1 MENQT
6 TTISSVIKLSW
17 FEKLWQTFCRWV
29 VKIFYRR
36 FEVSGLENL
45 PEEQGIVLCANHVNA
60 LADPVV
66 IQAATQKAIRPLTR
80 SGLFDNPLLRPILQ
94 RIGAVPIYRRDDP
107 GVDVSKNRDTFEK
120 CYGLLAKGETLIIF
134 PEGQSHD
141 DSKLSALKTGAARL
155 ALGTIEMTGV
165 EPAVIPVGLTF
176 PQKGQFRS
184 AALVQFGK
192 PIELTFSANLTDELK
207 AAELTE
213 RIRLGL
219 TSLTLNAESWE
230 EIHLVNRVERFFALR
245 NGRYHR
251 RNLQQRFRA
260 QQRIIDA
267 QKLLRNYEP
276 DRVRALIIQLKH
288 FERICHYC
296 GVKDY
301 QLSIDYKPTL
311 IALYVLRMVGMVMV
325 VFPIALWAILN
336 SYIPYQMTQY
346 LTRHFAKGTNQYD
359 TAQMVLGLI
368 CFSSVWSLQIY
379 LIFEYFGWQW
389 MLTYIVTL
397 ILSIAVLLMVR
408 GEKQRIMENIRVFVL
423 FLRKRDLKNYLRKK
437 RRALEKELAKMV
449 RIANRLSNH

>member
-1 MENQT
+1 MEHET
-6 TTISSVIKLSW
+6 STISRVTKLSR

-29 VKIFYRR
+29 VKIFYRQ

-45 PEEQGIVLCANHVNA
+45 PEDQGIVLCANHVNA

-80 SGLFDNPLLRPILQ
+80 SGLFENPLLRPVLQ
-94 RIGAVPIYRRDDP
+94 RIGAVPIYRRADP
-107 GVDVSKNRDTFEK
+107 GVDVSKNTDTFEK
-120 CYGLLAKGETLIIF
+120 CYVLLAKGETLIIF

-141 DSKLSALKTGAARL
+141 DSKLSLLKTGAARL
-155 ALGTIEMTGV
+155 ALGTIKVTGV

-184 AALVQFGK
+184 AVLVQFGK
-192 PIELTFSANLTDELK
+192 PIELTFPASHTDELK
-207 AAELTE
+207 AIELTE
-213 RIRLGL
+213 RIRQGL

-245 NGRYHR
+245 HGRYHR

-267 QKLLRNYEP
+267 QKLLRNHEP
-276 DRVRALIIQLKH
+276 DRVRALIVQLRH

-301 QLSIDYKPTL
+301 QLSLDYRPTL
-311 IALYVLRMVGMVMV
+311 IVLYVLRMTGMLMV
-325 VFPIALWAILN
+325 VFPIALWGIAN
-336 SYIPYQMTQY
+336 SYIPYQITKH
-346 LTRHFAKGTNQYD
+346 LTRHFARGTNQYD
-359 TAQMVLGLI
+359 TAQMVLGLVA
-368 CFSSVWSLQIY
+368 FSSVWSLQIY
-379 LIFEYFGWQW
+379 LIFQSFGWQW
-389 MLTYIVTL
+389 TLTYIATL
-397 ILSIAVLLMVR
+397 LISIPVLLMVR
-408 GEKQRIMENIRVFVL
+408 GEKQRIVENIRVFVL
-423 FLRKRDLKNYLRKK
+423 FLRKRDLKSYLRKK
-437 RRALEKELAKMV
+437 RQALEKELAKMV

>member
-1 MENQT
+1 MEHET
-6 TTISSVIKLSW
+6 TTITSVTKLSW

-80 SGLFDNPLLRPILQ
+80 SGLFDNPLLRPVLQ

-107 GVDVSKNRDTFEK
+107 GVDVSRNRDTFEK

-141 DSKLSALKTGAARL
+141 DSKLSELKTGAARL
-155 ALGTIEMTGV
+155 ALGTIEMTGT

-184 AALVQFGK
+184 AVLVQFGK
-192 PIELTFSANLTDELK
+192 PIELTFAASLTDEQK
-207 AAELTE
+207 TNELTE
-213 RIRLGL
+213 RIRQGL

-245 NGRYHR
+245 HGRYHR

-260 QQRIIDA
+260 QQRIIEA

-276 DRVRALIIQLKH
+276 DQVRALIIQLKH

-311 IALYVLRMVGMVMV
+311 IVLYVLRMIGMLMV
-325 VFPIALWAILN
+325 VFPIALWGIVN
-336 SYIPYQMTQY
+336 SYIPYQMTKHSAR
-346 LTRHFAKGTNQYD
+346 LFARGTNQYD
-359 TAQMVLGLI
+359 TAQMVLGLVS
-368 CFSSVWSLQIY
+368 FSSVWSLQVY
-379 LIFEYFGWQW
+379 LIFQYFGWPW
-389 MLTYIVTL
+389 ALTYIASL
-397 ILSIAVLLMVR
+397 IISSAVLLTVR
-408 GEKQRIMENIRVFVL
+408 GEKQRIFENIRVFFL
-423 FLRKRDLKNYLRKK
+423 FLRKRDLKSYLRKK
-437 RRALEKELAKMV
+437 RQALEKELARMV